1 MVDFSI
7 PAEVFIYIL
16 DLFGTMAF
24 AVTGAFKA
32 IESKADIV
40 GIVILATITG
50 VAGGTIR
57 DIVLGRFP
65 PNSIMDPSYVVITVV
80 TGVVLFFLYSKLK
93 KHWNVFLKFDAIGLG
108 VFTVIGATFAY
119 NIFGL
124 NFLAM
129 VLAGMLTAV
138 GGGILRDVDVVAPV
152 RLEYGS
158 CIRSEQVAVQCDERT
173 AHGIDAVDRKHRW
186 RTDANAVAA
195 RPIGQIL
202 AVVAQLRRS
211 RVRALFVDAVVDGVE
226 HAAHEDRTPYEF
238 GVAVARHLL
247 DAVKCQVRPR
257 ARAVEEELDLRHGTW
272 ETSSKR

>member
-1 MVDFSI
+1 MVDFAV

-57 DIVLGRFP
+57 DIVLGKFP
-65 PNSIMDPSYVVITVV
+65 PNSIVDPTYVIITVV
-80 TGVVLFFLYSKLK
+80 TGVVLFFLYTKLK

-138 GGGILRDVDVVAPV
+138 GGGILRDVFVNQVPIVFVKELYASASFVGVVIFY
-152 RLEYGS
+152 L
-158 CIRSEQVAVQCDERT
+158 
-173 AHGIDAVDRKHRW
+173 
-186 RTDANAVAA
+186 
-195 RPIGQIL
+195 IL
-202 AVVAQLRRS
+202 AVGADLYIASIVGIAIVTGMRLVAMKYNWNL
-211 RVRALFVDAVVDGVE
+211 
-226 HAAHEDRTPYEF
+226 PK
-238 GVAVARHLL
+238 
-247 DAVKCQVRPR
+247 VK
-257 ARAVEEELDLRHGTW
+257 GNI
-272 ETSSKR
+272 

>member
-1 MVDFSI
+1 MVDFAV

-57 DIVLGRFP
+57 DIVLGKFP
-65 PNSIMDPSYVVITVV
+65 PNSIVDPTYVIITVA
-80 TGVVLFFLYSKLK
+80 TGVVLFFLYTKLK

-138 GGGILRDVDVVAPV
+138 GGGILRDVFVNQVPIVFVKELYALASFVGVVIFY
-152 RLEYGS
+152 L
-158 CIRSEQVAVQCDERT
+158 
-173 AHGIDAVDRKHRW
+173 
-186 RTDANAVAA
+186 
-195 RPIGQIL
+195 IL
-202 AVVAQLRRS
+202 AVGADLYVASIVGIALVTGLR
-211 RVRALFVDAVVDGVE
+211 L
-226 HAAHEDRTPYEF
+226 
-238 GVAVARHLL
+238 VAMKYNWNLPK
-247 DAVKCQVRPR
+247 VK
-257 ARAVEEELDLRHGTW
+257 GNI
-272 ETSSKR
+272 

>member
-1 MVDFSI
+1 MVDFAV

-32 IESKADIV
+32 IENKADIV

-57 DIVLGRFP
+57 DIVLGKFP
-65 PNSIMDPSYVVITVV
+65 PNSIMDPSYVIITVA
-80 TGVVLFFLYSKLK
+80 TGVILFFLYSKLK
-93 KHWNVFLKFDAIGLG
+93 KHWNIFLKFDAIGLG

-138 GGGILRDVDVVAPV
+138 GGGILRDVFVNQVPIVFVKELYALASFVGVVIF
-152 RLEYGS
+152 YF
-158 CIRSEQVAVQCDERT
+158 
-173 AHGIDAVDRKHRW
+173 
-186 RTDANAVAA
+186 
-195 RPIGQIL
+195 IL
-202 AVVAQLRRS
+202 AVGADLYIASIVGIGIVTGLRLVAMKYNWNLPK
-211 RVRALFVDAVVDGVE
+211 VRGNI
-226 HAAHEDRTPYEF
+226 
-238 GVAVARHLL
+238 
-247 DAVKCQVRPR
+247 
-257 ARAVEEELDLRHGTW
+257 
-272 ETSSKR
+272 

>member
-1 MVDFSI
+1 MVDFAV

-32 IESKADIV
+32 IENKADIV

-57 DIVLGRFP
+57 DIVLGKFP
-65 PNSIMDPSYVVITVV
+65 PNSIMDPNYVIITVV

-93 KHWNVFLKFDAIGLG
+93 KHWNIFLKFDAIGLG

-138 GGGILRDVDVVAPV
+138 GGGILRDVFVNQVPIVFVKELYASASFVGVVIF
-152 RLEYGS
+152 YF
-158 CIRSEQVAVQCDERT
+158 
-173 AHGIDAVDRKHRW
+173 
-186 RTDANAVAA
+186 
-195 RPIGQIL
+195 IL
-202 AVVAQLRRS
+202 AVGADLYIASIVGIGIVTGLRLVAMKYNWNLPK
-211 RVRALFVDAVVDGVE
+211 VRGNI
-226 HAAHEDRTPYEF
+226 
-238 GVAVARHLL
+238 
-247 DAVKCQVRPR
+247 
-257 ARAVEEELDLRHGTW
+257 
-272 ETSSKR
+272 